1 MAEVHDLYDSVSKA
15 LNKLSTQTTT
25 LKTNIENLKSDDNFT
40 GKTATSINNYNQSFH
55 IETINRLDEIKEE
68 FDTKFKSAVK
78 AFHDNVDNDHS
89 AILNKDALE
98 TYKEDIDQSVEKIE
112 QTKTRMNSTI
122 GGVHDLTSAKTVSD
136 SAVKDKGKELTKHI
150 KNTVSDFEDFQNSHA
165 SDDLELLTMIS
176 PVATMTSKVKNM
188 PSNRSTISKN
198 AANIKRQY
206 TFHSKNNQFVQM
218 KSELEKYENAAYGG
232 KKYAK
237 YVKNL
242 MEMKSYLVVAAI
254 AGDGNLTK
262 GNRLLKQ
269 NAVKAVGAKKMKFM
283 NSILNTNIENIKGKK
298 MMKAA
303 EFLMKNPKGMKVTDK
318 FSNALKMTQNFD
330 DKELKSI
337 RQVMGK
343 ATPKSVLKSSSK
355 AAFNEVIS
363 ENMRDL
369 VKNPKKI
376 KDFTL
381 KELEDF
387 KGKNLLGKG
396 LKSLKILGKGL
407 GPLSAIA
414 AVGLNFGSKKS
425 TQKKVVDSA
434 VDLSAIAA
442 STGTG
447 TAIGASIGGP
457 LGAGAGLL
465 IGAGI
470 GLATEAKVFKGGKSV
485 TDIAKDK
492 ANQTVNATKGS
503 FIDFGKTLGNI
514 F

>member
-1 MAEVHDLYDSVSKA
+1 MNQKEYQIKADDLSNSTEETSAVS
-15 LNKLSTQTTT
+15 SISYQ
-25 LKTNIENLKSDDNFT
+25 IENANLNSLN
-40 GKTATSINNYNQSFH
+40 
-55 IETINRLDEIKEE
+55 INRIKKQVNQLK
-68 FDTKFKSAVK
+68 FDRSFPKNLEYVDSYTDSITGTTST
-78 AFHDNVDNDHS
+78 AF
-89 AILNKDALE
+89 LNKDTGKVIVGMTGTNVHMEQLKSTLNPFNFDMDKQDARDALA
-98 TYKEDIDQSVEKIE
+98 
-112 QTKTRMNSTI
+112 TI
-122 GGVHDLTSAKTVSD
+122 QDLGAD
-136 SAVKDKGKELTKHI
+136 
-150 KNTVSDFEDFQNSHA
+150 
-165 SDDLELLTMIS
+165 
-176 PVATMTSKVKNM
+176 
-188 PSNRSTISKN
+188 
-198 AANIKRQY
+198 ANIGLH
-206 TFHSKNNQFVQM
+206 T
-218 KSELEKYENAAYGG
+218 
-232 KKYAK
+232 
-237 YVKNL
+237 
-242 MEMKSYLVVAAI
+242 
-254 AGDGNLTK
+254 
-262 GNRLLKQ
+262 
-269 NAVKAVGAKKMKFM
+269 
-283 NSILNTNIENIKGKK
+283 
-298 MMKAA
+298 
-303 EFLMKNPKGMKVTDK
+303 VTDK